1 MSNRNA
7 TVNLLLDPR
16 CSHRYFILLNLL
28 SDTHAF
34 RTGKN
39 TRNLWNLQI
48 GTTKQFDV
56 FDMFTYCFQLIKA
69 MDLNLFF
76 IIWLLIIALIIALR
90 LLSKIEFNYA
100 NWTQE
105 LFVYGKEKRLHDL
118 ETKEQVR
125 STVVRLLVNLQ
136 VPKR

>member
-1 MSNRNA
+1 
-7 TVNLLLDPR
+7 
-16 CSHRYFILLNLL
+16 
-28 SDTHAF
+28 
-34 RTGKN
+34 
-39 TRNLWNLQI
+39 
-48 GTTKQFDV
+48 
-56 FDMFTYCFQLIKA
+56 MFTYCFQLIKA

-76 IIWLLIIALIIALR
+76 IVWLLIIALIIALR

-118 ETKEQVR
+118 ETKKQVR
-125 STVVRLLVNLQ
+125 SMVVRLLVNLQ